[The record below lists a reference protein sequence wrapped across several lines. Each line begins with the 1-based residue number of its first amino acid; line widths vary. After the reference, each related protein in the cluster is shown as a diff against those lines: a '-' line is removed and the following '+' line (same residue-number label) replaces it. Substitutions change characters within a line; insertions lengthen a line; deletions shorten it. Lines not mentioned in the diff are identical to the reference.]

1 MEYKLYADV
10 WFLTNFIMDSV
21 ALGIATKIMKQRIRI
36 KRLFFAGFIGT
47 AGSMGLF
54 FVMNDYILYQLLV
67 HLLINPLMV
76 WLCCPGKQIRAF
88 IGHLV
93 FTYLAMILL
102 GGILEWGTFYLG
114 TGKYFAVCLLAGI
127 IFLWA
132 ADNLQEYFRRQK
144 NTIYDLILM
153 TKEGT
158 ISVKGFFDT
167 GNLLIDPM
175 VGKPVH
181 IIKKKILEKQ
191 IEEGRLLVRLIP
203 FHSLGRE
210 NGILET
216 VSIEGMY
223 ILKEGQSLYLE
234 HPVLG
239 LAEEKLFQHHR
250 GDVIMNGKSR

>member
-114 TGKYFAVCLLAGI
+114 TGKYFAVCLLGGGQFAGI
-127 IFLWA
+127 FPQTKKHHIRS
-132 ADNLQEYFRRQK
+132 YFDDQRG
-144 NTIYDLILM
+144 NNFS
-153 TKEGT
+153 E
-158 ISVKGFFDT
+158 GFF
-167 GNLLIDPM
+167 
-175 VGKPVH
+175 
-181 IIKKKILEKQ
+181 
-191 IEEGRLLVRLIP
+191 
-203 FHSLGRE
+203 
-210 NGILET
+210 
-216 VSIEGMY
+216 
-223 ILKEGQSLYLE
+223 
-234 HPVLG
+234 
-239 LAEEKLFQHHR
+239 
-250 GDVIMNGKSR
+250 